1 MIELPQKFK
10 ERMSSILG
18 EKYGDFISSYDRQP
32 YKAIRINTLK
42 ITPEAFKEIS
52 PFELRPVP
60 WEKNGFYVNEEKAGK
75 SILHAAGLYYVQ
87 EPSAMCAAPLL
98 SVKEGERVLDL
109 CSAPGGKGTQLAQ
122 EMHGEGIIVLNDVN
136 LSRAKI
142 LSQNVERLGI
152 RNAVVISESPDRI
165 CDYFD
170 GYFDKVL
177 VDAPCSGEG
186 MFLKEASAVTE
197 WSEENVKACAKRQS
211 LILDS
216 AQKALKPNGLLVYS
230 TCTFAPEEDEEQIE
244 DFLKR
249 YHNFKLISMQKLYPN
264 ECEGEGHFAALLQ
277 KIDGE
282 ENDVPLFKLQSPNKQ
297 LSYSWRNFQ
306 LHTLCSEGRY
316 DNLHLAGNVLY
327 SLPDSCPELPLKTLR
342 AGLRLGEFKNGRF
355 EPCHSLAMS
364 LNKKVTSFSLS
375 EEGAVD
381 YLKGYQIM
389 YKDSDGLMMY
399 GWIPVTYLGYTLGW
413 GKLVDGALKN
423 HLPKALRI

>member
-216 AQKALKPNGLLVYS
+216 AQKALKPNGDRKSV
-230 TCTFAPEEDEEQIE
+230 
-244 DFLKR
+244 
-249 YHNFKLISMQKLYPN
+249 
-264 ECEGEGHFAALLQ
+264 
-277 KIDGE
+277 
-282 ENDVPLFKLQSPNKQ
+282 V
-297 LSYSWRNFQ
+297 
-306 LHTLCSEGRY
+306 
-316 DNLHLAGNVLY
+316 
-327 SLPDSCPELPLKTLR
+327 
-342 AGLRLGEFKNGRF
+342 
-355 EPCHSLAMS
+355 
-364 LNKKVTSFSLS
+364 
-375 EEGAVD
+375 
-381 YLKGYQIM
+381 
-389 YKDSDGLMMY
+389 
-399 GWIPVTYLGYTLGW
+399 
-413 GKLVDGALKN
+413 
-423 HLPKALRI
+423 